1 MKKSGFIK
9 FLKVLL
15 VLALVGGGMFAWKI
29 ASPVLAVL
37 KEKDPEK
44 YETMLALATSF
55 EFSKTMKNYTELDR
69 MTYEEVLT
77 VRYHSLNKK
86 RQEDADFRE
95 SHWENEWELREGTR
109 ALKKEEHQNQLKELI
124 RLSEKRRGS
133 VLLMDWKKSGAW
145 EKGLLLREKCIK
157 YLEIEKKENQG
168 TRKLHKLPRLAPL
181 LRKPRETSL
190 TVPEICEKWVPI
202 SHDEAQVVRAL
213 ENLKNKMD
221 YFFFV
226 QLLDE
231 IGVSRQDVF
240 SFPAQLDRITGGFSR
255 S

>member
-9 FLKVLL
+9 LLMVLL
-15 VLALVGGGMFAWKI
+15 VLALVGGGVFAWKKVT
-29 ASPVLAVL
+29 PVMAVL

-44 YETMLALATSF
+44 YEAMIALAKSF
-55 EFSKTMKNYTELDR
+55 DFSEAMNNYMELDR

-77 VRYHSLNKK
+77 VRYNSLKKK
-86 RQEDADFRE
+86 RQQDADFRE
-95 SHWENEWELREGTR
+95 SHWEKEWELREDAR

-157 YLEIEKKENQG
+157 YLEVEKKENQG
-168 TRKLHKLPRLAPL
+168 RRKIHKLPRIAPL

-190 TVPEICEKWVPI
+190 TVPEICEEWVPI
-202 SHDEAQVVRAL
+202 SHDEAQVVSAL
-213 ENLKNKMD
+213 ENLKNEMD

-231 IGVSRQDVF
+231 IGVPRQDVF
-240 SFPAQLDRITGGFSR
+240 SFPAQLDRITGGFAR